1 MRMPKASRTL
11 PQPRLPMLL
20 TFLGLNM
27 LLGAAIGVAFVSVL
41 LLADIGGLKEL
52 IQQSSEPI
60 LPLFLVYIFHIF
72 TFSGVTMAIAV
83 MRLPYDESSARRL
96 SPPTDDRPDSP

>member
-11 PQPRLPMLL
+11 PQRRLPMLL

-41 LLADIGGLKEL
+41 LLADIGGLKGL
-52 IQQSSEPI
+52 VQQSSEPV
-60 LPLFLVYIFHIF
+60 LPLFLIYIFHMF
-72 TFSGVTMAIAV
+72 TFSGVTMGIAV
-83 MRLPYDESSARRL
+83 MRLPYDESSTRRF
-96 SPPTDDRPDSP
+96 SVTDDPQDRP